1 VNGRADEPQPAEYVT
16 VRHWQR
22 FGFDRLYGHTADG
35 RNVGW
40 VDLDTGEGSIELP
53 GFAAAFERAVEAWT
67 YRHPANARVPHGVRA
82 APHSDWPGRGDVE
95 ESSAEATSSATSGS
109 WLDLA
114 DNRAGAAVRA
124 KALEARRDE
133 PVWTLLARVAGLH
146 TEERAWRLGAKG
158 EELVGKG
165 LAKLGP
171 RWHVLHSIPIGDSA
185 DIDHL
190 VIGPAGVFSLN
201 AKHHKYATVSVE
213 SDVVTVNGHPHPYVE
228 ESRHEARHVGRVL
241 SEAIGASIAA
251 HGVVVVVNAGSF
263 TVRRQPEDVIV
274 TDRRR
279 LQPWLLSLSPAF
291 LIRQARRHSSKWLD
305 GRRPGVPED
314 LSLARCAIT
323 KPSAAPSLMDAPG
336 RWLISSQNLYVR
348 TRQVRLRPMRPGA
361 TDPGARS
368 LG

>member
-114 DNRAGAAVRA
+114 DNCAGAAVRA

-133 PVWTLLARVAGLH
+133 PVWTLLARVAGVH
-146 TEERAWRLGAKG
+146 TEERAWRLGARG
-158 EELVGKG
+158 EELIGKE

-201 AKHHKYATVSVE
+201 AKHHKYASVSVE
-213 SDVVTVNGHPHPYVE
+213 SDLVTVNGHPHPYVDK
-228 ESRHEARHVGRVL
+228 SRHAARRVGQVL
-241 SEAIGASIAA
+241 SEAIGVAIAT
-251 HGVVVVVNAGSF
+251 HGVVVVVNAGNF
-263 TVRRQPEDVIV
+263 TVRRQPEDVLV

-279 LQPWLLSLSPAF
+279 LRPWLLTFPCVLDRARTEALF
-291 LIRQARRHSSKWLD
+291 QVARRSSTW
-305 GRRPGVPED
+305 
-314 LSLARCAIT
+314 
-323 KPSAAPSLMDAPG
+323 
-336 RWLISSQNLYVR
+336 R
-348 TRQVRLRPMRPGA
+348 T
-361 TDPGARS
+361 
-368 LG
+368 